1 MMERLMRKWFVAI
14 VLLAPVFFSMGSAVD
29 VRAQEE
35 IRLEALEVALWP
47 EFDQPATLVI
57 YHILVAPEAEF
68 PAQLAFRIPVEA
80 GEPNAVAAQ
89 NAAGALVDVPYTR
102 SEDGEWA
109 WIAFESRGAFAQ
121 LEYYDALA
129 IEGGAR
135 AYEFVWPGDYAVNN
149 FLVQVQQ
156 PFAVEDLVTTP
167 AIADSHQGEDGLT
180 YYETSFESR
189 ASGEVVEI
197 SVAYTNP
204 SGELSSLHVDPNAGG
219 GAANISLIALAL
231 GIAGVVLVSYSAW
244 RYFSGSVRAEAKKL
258 GKSEMQVQA
267 EKEGPVYCLQC
278 ATEALPGDQFCRNCG
293 KKLPK
298 LRVR

>member
-1 MMERLMRKWFVAI
+1 MMERLMRKRFLAI
-14 VLLAPVFFSMGSAVD
+14 LLLAAVFFSTGSAG

-47 EFDQPATLVI
+47 EFDQPAMLVI

-68 PAQLAFRIPVEA
+68 PAQLSFRIPVEA

-89 NAAGALVDVPYTR
+89 NAAGALVDVAYTR

-109 WIAFESRGAFAQ
+109 VIAFESQGAFAQ

-135 AYEFVWPGDYAVNN
+135 EYEFVWPGDYAVSN

-156 PFAVEDLVTTP
+156 PFAVEDLLTLP

-180 YYETSFESR
+180 YYETSFASR
-189 ASGEVVEI
+189 ASGEAVEL
-197 SVAYTNP
+197 SVAYSNP
-204 SGELSSLHVDPNAGG
+204 SGELSSLHVDPNAGS
-219 GAANISLIALAL
+219 GAANVSLIALAL

-258 GKSEMQVQA
+258 GKSEIQVQA
-267 EKEGPVYCLQC
+267 EKERPVYCLQC
-278 ATEALPGDQFCRNCG
+278 AMEALPGDQFCRNCG

-298 LRVR
+298 LRIR